1 MTELA
6 KTYGGALFALASEE
20 GKDAQILCQMNMV
33 CSVLQNQPEYVRL
46 MESRAL
52 AKADRL
58 ALLDEAF
65 AGKVDA
71 YLLNF
76 MKILCER
83 DAFAKVS
90 ECRDAF
96 ERAYNEK
103 HHIAV
108 AVAVSAQPLSEDQM
122 ARLTRALEEKTGKT
136 IKLIAKVDPKVG
148 GGLCVEVEGHRYDN
162 TVSAKLD
169 RLRKALQAHS

>member
-20 GKDAQILCQMNMV
+20 SKDAQILGELNMV
-33 CSVLQNQPEYVRL
+33 CTVLQDQPDYVRL
-46 MESRAL
+46 IESRAIT
-52 AKADRL
+52 KPDRL

-83 DAFAKVS
+83 DAFAKVC

-108 AVAVSAQPLSEDQM
+108 ASAVSAKPLSEDQI

-136 IKLIAKVDPKVG
+136 IKLIAKVDPKVV
-148 GGLCVEVEGHRYDN
+148 GGLCVEVEGRRYDN
-162 TVSAKLD
+162 TVSSKLD